1 MPLTKADREFIRL
14 SVSEIME
21 EKLRP
26 IAKKNEEQDKDI
38 NEVRQTVYGVNND
51 NGLNG
56 DMKKIKTQFQR
67 FWVISGVAQ
76 GVAVGI
82 GMWMKSIIGKG

>member
-26 IAKKNEEQDKDI
+26 VTKKNEEQDKEL

-56 DMKKIKTQFQR
+56 DMKKMKAQFQK
-67 FWVISGVAQ
+67 FWIVSGVGQ
-76 GVAVGI
+76 GMAVGI
-82 GMWMKSIIGKG
+82 GVWLRSMWKG